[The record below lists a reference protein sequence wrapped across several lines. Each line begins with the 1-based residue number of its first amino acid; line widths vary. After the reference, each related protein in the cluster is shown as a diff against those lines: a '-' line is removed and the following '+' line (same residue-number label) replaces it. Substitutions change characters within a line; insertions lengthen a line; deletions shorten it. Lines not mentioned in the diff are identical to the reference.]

1 MKLILALLDTLFAP
15 LFKPRMQLQPIPV
28 RSRRR

>member
-1 MKLILALLDTLFAP
+1 MKLILALLDTLFAS
-15 LFKPRMQLQPIPV
+15 LFKPHMQLQPIRV